1 MSSSGAASM
10 ASCSRPST
18 FETSIDHNP
27 YADREGRE
35 EALAGGLQPPGEP
48 ILTSV
53 PPGLRWLPLP
63 LIVTTFVGFSVGLAT
78 IPLSLIGEI
87 LLAREKSKAMSQPKI
102 IF

>member
-1 MSSSGAASM
+1 MLIEKAGRRLLLAASSLLVSLSM
-10 ASCSRPST
+10 AS
-18 FETSIDHNP
+18 
-27 YADREGRE
+27 
-35 EALAGGLQPPGEP
+35 LATYLT